1 MFCPRCGNRIADGA
15 AFCPRCGATLD
26 GPSSARPFSAP
37 DGSTG
42 TPARPV
48 PVAGMTAA
56 KARIPGRALLAVGA
70 LAVVAA
76 LVLVLASCLGD
87 RGYAG
92 AWEGTAES
100 AGVRVDCTLELD
112 EDGSGELRLSDGSR
126 SEVLGPLEW
135 REVED
140 GVEISNEGMDNWTL
154 LERRGDT
161 LVNERGTGGIAVEV
175 TRQ

>member
-1 MFCPRCGNRIADGA
+1 MFCPKCG
-15 AFCPRCGATLD
+15 TQ
-26 GPSSARPFSAP
+26 AP
-37 DGSTG
+37 DGTRFCPKCG
-42 TPARPV
+42 NALGGATTRPAGS
-48 PVAGMTAA
+48 PVALAA
-56 KARIPGRALLAVGA
+56 PRFASKDLVIGLA
-70 LAVVAA
+70 AVVIAIVVA
-76 LVLVLASCLGD
+76 VAFGLVACKGD

-140 GVEISNEGMDNWTL
+140 GVEISNEGMGNWTL